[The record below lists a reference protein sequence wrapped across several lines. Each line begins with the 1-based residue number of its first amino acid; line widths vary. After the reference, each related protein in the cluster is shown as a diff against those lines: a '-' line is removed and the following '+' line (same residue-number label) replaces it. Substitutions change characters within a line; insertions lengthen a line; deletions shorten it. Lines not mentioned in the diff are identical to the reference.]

1 MFRLPPQPL
10 VFIMVHFL
18 NLLHCMHSNT
28 DGDALLCLKS
38 QLSDPT
44 GALDS
49 WSNSSLTFCTW
60 YGVTCSGENAT
71 RVTSLDLESLNLTG
85 QIFPCIGE
93 LSFLTRIHM
102 PNNHLNGHITQDIG
116 RLTRLTYLNL
126 SMNSFGGTIP
136 DTISSCSRLEVISL
150 ERNSLQGEIPQSLA
164 QCLFLQ
170 QIVLSDNNFQG
181 SIPSGFSLLSQLVVL
196 FLKSNNFV
204 GNIPQFLGSNNL
216 ITSVNLKNNS
226 LSGRIPQS
234 MFNSTTISYIDLTR
248 NNLFGTIPPFLQ
260 PSSPLKYLALT
271 ENYLSGSIPSS
282 IGNMS
287 FLSSMQLDH
296 NNFQGNIPESIGK
309 ISGLQVLNLK
319 GNNLSGIVPRAIYK
333 NCSLTY
339 LSLSNNQLVGSI
351 PSDIGYTLPN
361 ITELILGGNQFDG
374 SIPPSLANASSLQNI
389 DFRQN
394 LLTGFI
400 PSFGV
405 LSKLKILDVGT
416 NMLKS
421 GDWTF
426 LSSLTNCTQLKML
439 CLDFNGL
446 GGKIPSSIGDFSNN
460 LEMLLLSEDQLIG
473 DIPSE
478 IGKLTGLT
486 VLVMQTNFLSGRI
499 PDTLG
504 NLLNMSLLSLSGN
517 KLSGEIP
524 QSIGKLQRLT
534 ELYFMENNL
543 TGQIPA
549 SLEGCNNLLLLNLS
563 SNSFSGSIPR
573 EIFSIST
580 LSKGLDLSHNQLTG
594 NISSQIGNLLNLNS
608 LSISN
613 NQLSGEI
620 PSTLGKCLLLESVHL
635 EKNFLQG
642 IIPRSLN
649 ALRGINEMDLSQ
661 NNLSGTIPDF
671 FESFTSLY
679 NLNLSFNDLE
689 GIVPKGGVFANSTAL
704 SIQGNKKLCASSPM
718 QQIPL
723 CAAASSKTKKTSY
736 VVTIV
741 VPLTTFVLLT
751 SACLGFILLKKR
763 GATKRPMTHSF
774 KRSNILSYN
783 DLFKA
788 TDGFSSASVVGS
800 GRFGLV
806 YKGQLG
812 YETVAIKVFKL
823 DLFGASKSFFAECEA
838 LRNIRHRNLIR
849 VISLCSTSDPRGNEF
864 KALILEYKELGDLES
879 WLHQRVLSLR
889 SRITIAMDIAAAL
902 NYLHNQCN
910 PPLVHCDLK
919 PRNVL
924 LDGDMVA
931 SLGDFGLAKF
941 LHGDSSTGFNMS
953 ASIAGPRGSVGYIAP
968 EYGTGCK
975 ISTAGDV
982 YSYGIILLQMIT
994 GKQPTDD
1001 MFKDGMNLH
1010 RFVEEA
1016 LTQNFGVI
1024 IEPSLTIYDEGAE
1037 NLTTIKTKWLVK
1049 QLAKLGLKCSETS
1062 PKDRPTM
1069 RDVYNEIITIEEM
1082 FSSLHHQRKEINDL
1096 VNHM

>member
-1 MFRLPPQPL
+1 MFHLPPPQLL
-10 VFIMVHFL
+10 VFIMVCFL
-18 NLLHCMHSNT
+18 NLLHCMHSST

-38 QLSDPT
+38 QLSDPI

-60 YGVTCSGENAT
+60 HGVTCSGENAT
-71 RVTSLDLESLNLTG
+71 RVTSLDLESLNLAG
-85 QIFPCIGE
+85 QIFPCIRE
-93 LSFLTRIHM
+93 LNFLTRIHM
-102 PNNHLNGHITQDIG
+102 PNNQLNGHISHDIG
-116 RLTRLTYLNL
+116 RLTRLRYLNL
-126 SMNSFGGTIP
+126 SMNSLGGMIP
-136 DTISSCSRLEVISL
+136 DTISLCSRLEVISL
-150 ERNSLQGEIPQSLA
+150 ERNSLEGEIPQSLA

-170 QIVLSDNNFQG
+170 QIVLSDNNFHG
-181 SIPSGFSLLSQLVVL
+181 SIPSGFGLLPQLIVL
-196 FLKSNNFV
+196 FLTSNKFV
-204 GNIPQFLGSNNL
+204 GNIPQFLGSKNL
-216 ITSVNLKNNS
+216 LTSVNLRNNS
-226 LSGRIPQS
+226 LNGGIPPAL
-234 MFNSTTISYIDLTR
+234 FNSTTISYIDLSR
-248 NNLFGTIPPFLQ
+248 NELFGSIPPFPQ

-287 FLSSMQLDH
+287 FLSSIQLDH

-309 ISGLQVLNLK
+309 ISSLQVLNLK
-319 GNNLSGIVPRAIYK
+319 GNNLSGIVPLAIYT

-361 ITELILGGNQFDG
+361 ITQLILGGNQFDG
-374 SIPPSLANASSLQNI
+374 PIPASLGNASNLQNI
-389 DFRQN
+389 DFRHN

-400 PSFGV
+400 PPFGI

-426 LSSLTNCTQLKML
+426 LSSLTNCTQLEML

-446 GGKIPSSIGDFSNN
+446 GGTIPSSIGDFSNK
-460 LEMLLLSEDQLIG
+460 LEVLLLSEDDLIG

-486 VLVMQTNFLSGRI
+486 VLVMQTNFLSGHI

-504 NLLNMSLLSLSGN
+504 NLSNMSLLSLSRN

-524 QSIGKLQRLT
+524 QSIGKLEQLT

-549 SLEGCNNLLLLNLS
+549 SLEGCDNLLLLNLS
-563 SNSFSGSIPR
+563 SNSFSGSIPG

-580 LSKGLDLSHNQLTG
+580 LSKGLDLSYNQLTG
-594 NISSQIGNLLNLNS
+594 NIPPQIGNLLNLNS
-608 LSISN
+608 LSMSN

-620 PSTLGKCLLLESVHL
+620 PSTLGKCLLLESLHL
-635 EKNFLQG
+635 DKNFLQG
-642 IIPRSLN
+642 MIPRSLN
-649 ALRGINEMDLSQ
+649 ALRGINELDLSQ

-671 FESFTSLY
+671 FDSFTSLY
-679 NLNLSFNDLE
+679 ILNLSFNDLE
-689 GIVPKGGVFANSTAL
+689 GQVPKGGVFTNSTAL

-723 CAAASSKTKKTSY
+723 CATLSSKTKKTSY

-741 VPLTTFVLLT
+741 VPVTTFVLLT
-751 SACLGFILLKKR
+751 LACLGFILLKKR
-763 GATKRPMTHSF
+763 GATKRPITQSF

-788 TDGFSSASVVGS
+788 TNGFSSATLVGS

-812 YETVAIKVFKL
+812 YETVAVKVFKL
-823 DLFGASKSFFAECEA
+823 DLFGASKSFFTECEA

-849 VISLCSTSDPRGNEF
+849 VISLCSTTDPRGNEF

-879 WLHQRVLSLR
+879 WLHQRVLSLS
-889 SRITIAMDIAAAL
+889 SRITIARDIAAAL
-902 NYLHNQCN
+902 NYLHNQCS

-931 SLGDFGLAKF
+931 SLSDFGLAKF
-941 LHGDSSTGFNMS
+941 LHGDPSTGVNMS
-953 ASIAGPRGSVGYIAP
+953 ASIAVPRGSVGYIAP

-975 ISTAGDV
+975 ISIAGDV

-1010 RFVEEA
+1010 GFVEEA
-1016 LTQNFGVI
+1016 LPQNIGAI
-1024 IEPSLTIYDEGAE
+1024 LEPRLTIYDEGGE
-1037 NLTTIKTKWLVK
+1037 SLTTVKIKWLLK
-1049 QLAKLGLKCSETS
+1049 QLAKLGLRCSETS

-1069 RDVYNEIITIEEM
+1069 KEVYNEIFSIEEM
-1082 FSSLHHQRKEINDL
+1082 FSSLHH
-1096 VNHM
+1096 